1 MRLCKLDD
9 IESDATLAR
18 AVITP
23 DYQILLS
30 EGTMLRPD
38 YVEKLKDIG
47 ITEVYVEDKRI
58 PDAEEVAILKK
69 DIEDN
74 VKTQIK
80 TVLEKHTYNHNEEL
94 MALNHAADDVIMNIL
109 EEDQVIEQVFDIKER
124 SSDLYEHSL
133 SLCSL
138 SVLTAIKL
146 GLSQEEVHDI
156 GVGSLLHDIGL
167 RYLTI
172 NYEDKDLEEMS
183 DVERGEYKKH
193 SVYGYTALR
202 QETWI
207 SERVKN
213 IILYHHERMDG
224 SGYPLRATDIP
235 TECRVISVCDSFD
248 EMICG
253 MGCKRI
259 KVHEAVDFLKNN
271 KDTKFDEKVVNAFLD
286 FTAVYPAGSL
296 IKTNEGEVGIVLR
309 QNKEF
314 PDRPVIKI
322 VRDKVGNQVIGDRV
336 KDLKDVDNVYI
347 TEVLD
352 R

>member
-1 MRLCKLDD
+1 MRLCRLDD
-9 IESDATLAR
+9 IESDAILAR
-18 AVITP
+18 AIITS

-38 YVEKLKDIG
+38 YVEKLKEIG
-47 ITEVYVEDKRI
+47 ITEVYIEDKKI

-74 VKTQIK
+74 VKTQVK

-94 MALNHAADDVIMNIL
+94 VSLHHAADDVIMNIL
-109 EEDQVIEQVFDIKER
+109 EEKEVIEQVFDIKER

-138 SVLTAIKL
+138 AVLTAIKL

-172 NYEDKDLEEMS
+172 KYADKDLEEMS

-193 SVYGYTALR
+193 SVYGYTALK
-202 QETWI
+202 QESWI

-235 TECRVISVCDSFD
+235 NECRVISVCDSFD

-253 MGCKRI
+253 IGCKRV
-259 KVHEAVDFLKNN
+259 KVHEAVEYLKSN
-271 KDTKFDEKVVNAFLD
+271 KDTKFDAKVVNAFLD

-296 IKTNEGEVGIVLR
+296 VKVNNGEVGIVLR

-314 PDRPVIKI
+314 PDKPVIKI
-322 VRDKVGNQVIGDRV
+322 IRDQVGNQVIGDMV
-336 KDLKDVDNVYI
+336 KDLKDLDGIYI
-347 TEVLD
+347 TDVLD
-352 R
+352 K

>member
-1 MRLCKLDD
+1 MRLCKLND

-74 VKTQIK
+74 VKNQIK
-80 TVLEKHTYNHNEEL
+80 TILEKHTYNHNEEL
-94 MALNHAADDVIMNIL
+94 VALNYAADDVIMNIL
-109 EEDQVIEQVFDIKER
+109 QEEEVIEQVFDIKER

-138 SVLTAIKL
+138 SVLTSIKL
-146 GLSQEEVHDI
+146 GLSHEEVHDI

-193 SVYGYTALR
+193 SVYGYTALK

-224 SGYPLRATDIP
+224 SGYPLRASDIP

-253 MGCKRI
+253 IGCKRI
-259 KVHEAVDFLKNN
+259 KVHEAVEFLKKN
-271 KDTKFDEKVVNAFLD
+271 KDTKFDEKVVNAFLN

-296 IKTNEGEVGIVLR
+296 VKTNEGEVGIVLR

-314 PDRPVIKI
+314 PDKPVVKI
-322 VRDKVGNQVIGDRV
+322 IRDKVGNQVIGDRV
-336 KDLKDVDNVYI
+336 KDLKDVNNVYI

-352 R
+352 K

>member
-74 VKTQIK
+74 VKNQIK
-80 TVLEKHTYNHNEEL
+80 TILEKHTYNHNEEL
-94 MALNHAADDVIMNIL
+94 VALNHAADDVIMNIL
-109 EEDQVIEQVFDIKER
+109 EEEEVVEQVFDIKER

-138 SVLTAIKL
+138 SVLTSIKL
-146 GLSQEEVHDI
+146 GLSHEEVHDI

-193 SVYGYTALR
+193 SVYGYTALK

-224 SGYPLRATDIP
+224 SGYPLRASDIP
-235 TECRVISVCDSFD
+235 IECRVISVCDSFD

-253 MGCKRI
+253 IGCKRI
-259 KVHEAVDFLKNN
+259 KVHEAVEFLKKN
-271 KDTKFDEKVVNAFLD
+271 KDTKFDEKVVSAFLD

-296 IKTNEGEVGIVLR
+296 VKTNEGEVGIVLR

-314 PDRPVIKI
+314 PDKPVIKI
-322 VRDKVGNQVIGDRV
+322 IRDKVGNQVIGDRV
-336 KDLKDVDNVYI
+336 KDLKDVNNVYI
-347 TEVLD
+347 SEVLD
-352 R
+352 K

>member
-18 AVITP
+18 SVITP

-47 ITEVYVEDKRI
+47 ITEVYVEEKRI

-69 DIEDN
+69 DIEDH
-74 VKTQIK
+74 VKTQVK
-80 TVLEKHTYNHNEEL
+80 TILEKHTYNHNEEL
-94 MALNHAADDVIMNIL
+94 VALNYAADDVIMNIL
-109 EEDQVIEQVFDIKER
+109 QEEEVVEQVFDIKER

-138 SVLTAIKL
+138 AVLTAIKL
-146 GLSQEEVHDI
+146 GLSHEEVHDI

-172 NYEDKDLEEMS
+172 NYEDKDLEDMS

-193 SVYGYTALR
+193 SVYGYTALKL
-202 QETWI
+202 ETWI

-224 SGYPLRATDIP
+224 SGYPLRASDIP
-235 TECRVISVCDSFD
+235 TECRVISVCDTFD

-253 MGCKRI
+253 IGCKRI
-259 KVHEAVDFLKNN
+259 KVHEAVEFLKKN

-336 KDLKDVDNVYI
+336 KDLKDVNNVYI
-347 TEVLD
+347 VEVMD
-352 R
+352 K

>member
-1 MRLCKLDD
+1 MRLCKLAD

-38 YVEKLKDIG
+38 YIEKLKDIG

-58 PDAEEVAILKK
+58 PDAKEVAILKK

-74 VKTQIK
+74 VKTQIR

-94 MALNHAADDVIMNIL
+94 IALNRAADDVIMNIL
-109 EEDQVIEQVFDIKER
+109 NEKEVVEQVFDIKER

-146 GLSQEEVHDI
+146 GLSGEEVHDI

-172 NYEDKDLEEMS
+172 QYEDKDLEEMS

-235 TECRVISVCDSFD
+235 IECRVISVCDSFD

-253 MGCKRI
+253 MGCRRI
-259 KVHEAVDFLKNN
+259 KVHEAVDFLKKN
-271 KDTKFDEKVVNAFLD
+271 KDTKFDEKVVSAFLD
-286 FTAVYPAGSL
+286 FTAVYPAGSFV
-296 IKTNEGEVGIVLR
+296 KTNEGEIGIVLR

-314 PDRPVIKI
+314 PDKPVIKI
-322 VRDKVGNQVIGDRV
+322 VRDRVGNQVLGDRV
-336 KDLKDVDNVYI
+336 KDLKDVNNVYI
-347 TEVLD
+347 IEVLD
-352 R
+352 K

>member
-1 MRLCKLDD
+1 MRLCRLDD
-9 IESDATLAR
+9 IEPDATLAR
-18 AVITP
+18 AIITS

-47 ITEVYVEDKRI
+47 ITEVYIEDKKI

-94 MALNHAADDVIMNIL
+94 VALNHAADDVIMNIL
-109 EEDQVIEQVFDIKER
+109 EEKEVVEQVFDIKER

-138 SVLTAIKL
+138 AVLTAIKL

-172 NYEDKDLEEMS
+172 KYADKDLEEMS
-183 DVERGEYKKH
+183 DVER
-193 SVYGYTALR
+193 V
-202 QETWI
+202 
-207 SERVKN
+207 
-213 IILYHHERMDG
+213 
-224 SGYPLRATDIP
+224 
-235 TECRVISVCDSFD
+235 
-248 EMICG
+248 
-253 MGCKRI
+253 
-259 KVHEAVDFLKNN
+259 
-271 KDTKFDEKVVNAFLD
+271 
-286 FTAVYPAGSL
+286 
-296 IKTNEGEVGIVLR
+296 
-309 QNKEF
+309 
-314 PDRPVIKI
+314 
-322 VRDKVGNQVIGDRV
+322 
-336 KDLKDVDNVYI
+336 
-347 TEVLD
+347 
-352 R
+352 